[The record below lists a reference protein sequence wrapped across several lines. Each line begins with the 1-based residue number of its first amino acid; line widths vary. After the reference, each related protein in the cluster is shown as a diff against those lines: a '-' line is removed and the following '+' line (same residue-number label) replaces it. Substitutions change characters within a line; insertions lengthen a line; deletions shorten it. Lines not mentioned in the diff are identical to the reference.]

1 MAQECRRLR
10 SGDGRREKRVVPTG
24 AKLRQSKGDA

>member
-10 SGDGRREKRVVPTG
+10 SGDGRRGKGVVPTD

>member
-10 SGDGRREKRVVPTG
+10 SGDGRREKGLVLTG
-24 AKLRQSKGDA
+24 AKLRQTKGDA